1 MTVFPTHQSAYWE
14 RLEGCPLAISSG
26 APRKLSESVL
36 STFLSLSAVS
46 AQPASKNCGDAVV
59 LMFKY
64 ALIGGEMFA
73 RSDDN
78 IPRIRDANATADE
91 PRGWSAE
98 RLLQI

>member
-46 AQPASKNCGDAVV
+46 AQPASKNCSDAV
-59 LMFKY
+59 MFKY

-73 RSDDN
+73 HSDDDF
-78 IPRIRDANATADE
+78 PRIRDVNATSD
-91 PRGWSAE
+91 
-98 RLLQI
+98 